1 MFHTIQ
7 QQLKILLLI
16 TCYCFNFII
25 GGPDQLRLLKYLLV
39 DNQYNRIA
47 RPVQNDSDPLPVT
60 INLALQNIIEYD
72 ERNEAIVVSGWMTI
86 MWNDYSL
93 RWKPEEF
100 GNIQTLRIPSK
111 QIWTPDILLYNSADE
126 NFDITMKIN
135 AVVQHNGDIQYV
147 PPVLFKSICPF
158 NIAAFPFV
166 RVNLIAENSKGQLD
180 AYVKNDEW
188 DLEDFSATNNG
199 IAYDCCPSVYPYVLY
214 TIRMRRR
221 SLYYIINIIIPCF
234 LINCMTIF
242 GFLLSPDSGEKL
254 TLHITTLLTV
264 VMFSLLLAEIL
275 PPSSNAIPII
285 TAYFI
290 CVMIISAVSVVA
302 SILILSL
309 HFRNSKNHTMS
320 LWVRKYICN
329 YLAWLLL
336 MKRPDYDLSW
346 RGIRRQWA
354 SSKQESNN
362 VNKSIDNRHAKILP
376 EPSSLNNTFELLS
389 TNVINVDKRS
399 LEFLERQ
406 RSDPLLEFSVPPT
419 TEIHNSRHHQ
429 NTSNDLYTCD
439 MEMTRSELRVIIS
452 QLAIL
457 INYFRQKE
465 KDDDNSQDWQF
476 VAMVIDRLCLVIFA
490 AIMLLFTV
498 FTFLKI

>member
-16 TCYCFNFII
+16 TF

-60 INLALQNIIEYD
+60 INLALQNIIEYK
-72 ERNEAIVVSGWMTI
+72 
-86 MWNDYSL
+86 WNDYSL

-166 RVNLIAENSKGQLD
+166 
-180 AYVKNDEW
+180 
-188 DLEDFSATNNG
+188 
-199 IAYDCCPSVYPYVLY
+199 
-214 TIRMRRR
+214 
-221 SLYYIINIIIPCF
+221 NIKKICHSYLPCF

-254 TLHITTLLTV
+254 TLRELELDDKKFVLIHSKSSDITTLLTI

-376 EPSSLNNTFELLS
+376 EPSLDNTFELLS

-406 RSDPLLEFSVPPT
+406 RSDPLLEFSIPPT

-429 NTSNDLYTCD
+429 NTSKDLYTCD

-490 AIMLLFTV
+490 TIMLLFTV
-498 FTFLKI
+498 FTFLNI

>member
-1 MFHTIQ
+1 MN
-7 QQLKILLLI
+7 K
-16 TCYCFNFII
+16 NNREKI

-166 RVNLIAENSKGQLD
+166 
-180 AYVKNDEW
+180 
-188 DLEDFSATNNG
+188 
-199 IAYDCCPSVYPYVLY
+199 
-214 TIRMRRR
+214 
-221 SLYYIINIIIPCF
+221 NIKKRCHSYLPCF

-362 VNKSIDNRHAKILP
+362 VNKSIDNRHSKILP
-376 EPSSLNNTFELLS
+376 EPSLNNTFELLS
-389 TNVINVDKRS
+389 TNVINVDKRY
-399 LEFLERQ
+399 LEFLKRQ

-429 NTSNDLYTCD
+429 NTSNDLYTCN

-490 AIMLLFTV
+490 TIMLLFTV

>member
-1 MFHTIQ
+1 
-7 QQLKILLLI
+7 
-16 TCYCFNFII
+16 
-25 GGPDQLRLLKYLLV
+25 
-39 DNQYNRIA
+39 
-47 RPVQNDSDPLPVT
+47 
-60 INLALQNIIEYD
+60 
-72 ERNEAIVVSGWMTI
+72 
-86 MWNDYSL
+86 
-93 RWKPEEF
+93 
-100 GNIQTLRIPSK
+100 
-111 QIWTPDILLYNSADE
+111 
-126 NFDITMKIN
+126 
-135 AVVQHNGDIQYV
+135 
-147 PPVLFKSICPF
+147 
-158 NIAAFPFV
+158 
-166 RVNLIAENSKGQLD
+166 
-180 AYVKNDEW
+180 
-188 DLEDFSATNNG
+188 
-199 IAYDCCPSVYPYVLY
+199 
-214 TIRMRRR
+214 
-221 SLYYIINIIIPCF
+221 
-234 LINCMTIF
+234 MTIF

-254 TLHITTLLTV
+254 TLRELELDDKKFVLIHSKSSDITTLLTI

-376 EPSSLNNTFELLS
+376 EPSLDNTFELLS

-406 RSDPLLEFSVPPT
+406 RSDPLLEFSIPPT

-429 NTSNDLYTCD
+429 NTSKDLYTCD

-490 AIMLLFTV
+490 TIMLLFTV
-498 FTFLKI
+498 FTFLNI